1 MVAKEKVNPKQ
12 QPLYL
17 VVTPLDQLVEED
29 GIVFEGE
36 TERDRII
43 NQADFVAFRDIS
55 LRFES
60 AISIDTRLA
69 IIRALKQ
76 MVKPESL
83 LAP

>member
-43 NQADFVAFRDIS
+43 NQADFVAFRDIY

>member
-1 MVAKEKVNPKQ
+1 MPVKEKVNPKQ

-17 VVTPLDQLVEED
+17 VVTPLDQLVEEG

-43 NQADFVAFRDIS
+43 NQADFVAFRDIY

-60 AISIDTRLA
+60 AISIDTKLA

-76 MVKPESL
+76 MVKSESL

>member
-1 MVAKEKVNPKQ
+1 MVEKEKANPKQ
-12 QPLYL
+12 SPLYL

-36 TERDRII
+36 TERDRVI
-43 NQADFVAFRDIS
+43 NQADFVCFRDIY

-60 AISIDTRLA
+60 AISVDTRLA
-69 IIRALKQ
+69 LIRALKQ